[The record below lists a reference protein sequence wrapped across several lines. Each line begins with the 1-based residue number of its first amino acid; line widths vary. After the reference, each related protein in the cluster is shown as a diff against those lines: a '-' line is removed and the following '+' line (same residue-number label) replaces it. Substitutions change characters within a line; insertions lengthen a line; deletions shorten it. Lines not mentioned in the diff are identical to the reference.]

1 MSCYFGR
8 VIKLSHLK
16 DSNPRIANV
25 VEVDGSLER
34 VERTSRTV
42 GVVLVPV
49 DARGIVGAVV
59 RVYVQVALQ
68 ASLLVQLGH

>member
-1 MSCYFGR
+1 MSCYSGR
-8 VIKLSHLK
+8 GIKLPHLK
-16 DSNPRIANV
+16 DGNPCVANV

-49 DARGIVGAVV
+49 DARGVVGAVV
-59 RVYVQVALQ
+59 
-68 ASLLVQLGH
+68 